1 MSDIAAR
8 LARLERGILAAVKEA
23 SQNIPEDLSVFILE
37 EMDITSKGAARKTS
51 TGAKVLP
58 KNTGSR
64 LRTLYGNLTRALRPG
79 EKGNISKSEFKQ
91 GKYTLEFGFDPTT
104 KVTQGPRQGD
114 LRYGLLH
121 EYGGTIAHPG
131 GTPYIFVGPGRVAFI
146 SKAKAQ
152 EYEAQTGIKPKETKP
167 HSIAMPARPFLRPG
181 LRQFMNDPNGLAAIL
196 RELETDIVDAFNQ
209 EFG

>member
-8 LARLERGILAAVKEA
+8 LARLERGILAAIKET
-23 SQNIPEDLSVFILE
+23 SQNIPEELSIFILD
-37 EMDITSKGAARKTS
+37 EMDFTSSVKTKTGARK
-51 TGAKVLP
+51 LP
-58 KNTGSR
+58 KNSGSR
-64 LRTLYGNLTRALRPG
+64 LRTLYGNLTRALQPG
-79 EKGNISKSEFKQ
+79 GKGNVSKSEFKQ

-121 EYGGTIAHPG
+121 EYGGTIPHPG
-131 GTPYIFVGPGRVAFI
+131 GTPYIVVEGGKAVFVSIG
-146 SKAKAQ
+146 KAQ
-152 EYEAQTGIKPKETKP
+152 EIEAKTGRKLPVTKP
-167 HSIAMPARPFLRPG
+167 HSITMPARPFLRPG

>member
-8 LARLERGILAAVKEA
+8 LARLERGILAAIKET
-23 SQNIPEDLSVFILE
+23 SQNIPEELSIFILD
-37 EMDITSKGAARKTS
+37 EMDFTSSVKTKTGARK
-51 TGAKVLP
+51 LP
-58 KNTGSR
+58 KNSGSR
-64 LRTLYGNLTRALRPG
+64 LRTLYGNLTRALQPG
-79 EKGNISKSEFKQ
+79 GKGNISKSEFKQ

-121 EYGGTIAHPG
+121 EYGGTIPHPG

>member
-58 KNTGSR
+58 KNTGNR

-121 EYGGTIAHPG
+121 EYGGTIPHPG
-131 GTPYIFVGPGRVAFI
+131 GTPYIVVEGGKAVFVSI
-146 SKAKAQ
+146 AKAQ
-152 EYEAQTGIKPKETKP
+152 EIEANTGRKLPVTKP
-167 HSIAMPARPFLRPG
+167 HSITMPARPFLRPG
-181 LRQFMNDPNGLAAIL
+181 LRKFETDNNGLPAIL
-196 RELETDIVDAFNQ
+196 RELETDIVDAFYQ

>member
-1 MSDIAAR
+1 MSELNAR
-8 LARLERGILAAVKEA
+8 LARLERGILAAVKET
-23 SQNIPEDLSVFILE
+23 SQNIPRDLSVFILE
-37 EMDITSKGAARKTS
+37 QMDITSKGAARKTS

-64 LRTLYGNLTRALRPG
+64 LRTLYGNLTRALEVG
-79 EKGNISKSEFKQ
+79 GKGNISKSEFKQ

-121 EYGGTIAHPG
+121 EYGGTIPHPG
-131 GTPYIFVGPGRVAFI
+131 GTPYIVVEGGKAVFVSI
-146 SKAKAQ
+146 AKAQ
-152 EYEAQTGIKPKETKP
+152 EIEAKTGRKLPVTKA
-167 HSIAMPARPFLRPG
+167 HTITMPARPFLRPG
-181 LRQFMNDPNGLAAIL
+181 LREFMNNPNGIAANL
-196 RELETDIVDAFNQ
+196 RELETAIIDEFNQ

>member
-1 MSDIAAR
+1 MSELNAR
-8 LARLERGILAAVKEA
+8 LARLERGILAAVKET

-37 EMDITSKGAARKTS
+37 QMDITSKGAARKTS

-64 LRTLYGNLTRALRPG
+64 LRTLYGNLTRALEVG
-79 EKGNISKSEFKQ
+79 GKGNISKSEFKQ

-121 EYGGTIAHPG
+121 EYGGTIPHPG
-131 GTPYIFVGPGRVAFI
+131 GTPYIVVEGGKAVFVSI
-146 SKAKAQ
+146 AKAQ
-152 EYEAQTGIKPKETKP
+152 EIEAKTGRKLPVTKA
-167 HSIAMPARPFLRPG
+167 HTITMPARPFLRPG
-181 LRQFMNDPNGLAAIL
+181 LREFMNNPNGIAANL
-196 RELETDIVDAFNQ
+196 RELETAIIDEFNQ

>member
-8 LARLERGILAAVKEA
+8 LARLERGILAAVKET
-23 SQNIPEDLSVFILE
+23 SQNIPEELSEFILQQ
-37 EMDITSKGAARKTS
+37 MDFTSSTKTKTGARK
-51 TGAKVLP
+51 LP
-58 KNTGSR
+58 KNAGNR
-64 LRTLYGNLTRALRPG
+64 LRTLYGNLTRALEVG
-79 EKGNISKSEFKQ
+79 GKGNISKSEFKQ
-91 GKYTLEFGFDPTT
+91 GKYTLEFGFDPAT

-121 EYGGTIAHPG
+121 EYGGTIPHPG

-167 HSIAMPARPFLRPG
+167 HSITMPARPFLRPG